1 MNLETRKQEIVSSI
15 KSGSKTTYHRSEVL
29 PELLALQQE
38 IVTMTFNQEHA
49 DLADLKIWDV
59 ERHLVQMNEECE
71 GVASEELVH
80 FQSGC
85 RQLTNLIK
93 AEISGN
99 WGETKAF
106 SALDRVC
113 AEYAIRRGLIPA
125 FIRENK
131 WACTADMSA
140 YLMAPRNLKGACKEL
155 LGLEVS
161 KEVRASLDGKHDW
174 ELSPEHYRA
183 LVESVKAFASSMP
196 VTTCGSSTAS
206 SGPTWRG
213 ASQS

>member
-59 ERHLVQMNEECE
+59 ERHLVQMNEDCA

-85 RQLTNLIK
+85 RKPDQ
-93 AEISGN
+93 GGDF
-99 WGETKAF
+99 GE
-106 SALDRVC
+106 
-113 AEYAIRRGLIPA
+113 
-125 FIRENK
+125 
-131 WACTADMSA
+131 
-140 YLMAPRNLKGACKEL
+140 
-155 LGLEVS
+155 LG
-161 KEVRASLDGKHDW
+161 
-174 ELSPEHYRA
+174 
-183 LVESVKAFASSMP
+183 
-196 VTTCGSSTAS
+196 
-206 SGPTWRG
+206 
-213 ASQS
+213 